1 MLADHRQLFHF
12 AIITNNDNYTKFYLS
27 AEEKNLYM
35 AVTIRN
41 KSAGLLFA

>member
-12 AIITNNDNYTKFYLS
+12 VIITNNDNYTKFYLS
-27 AEEKNLYM
+27 PEEKNLYI
-35 AVTIRN
+35 AVTIRE